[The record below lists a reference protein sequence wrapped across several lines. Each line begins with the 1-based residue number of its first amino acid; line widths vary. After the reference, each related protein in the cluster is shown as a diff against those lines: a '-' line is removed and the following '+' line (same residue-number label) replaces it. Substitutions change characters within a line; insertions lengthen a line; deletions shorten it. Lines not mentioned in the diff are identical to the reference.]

1 VVGLARSVP
10 IVDIAVIVSTFE
22 RPWHLERCLASL
34 AEQRDVAGRF
44 EVVVTDDGSRD
55 DTLGLLAAWS
65 RSSPFPLRVT
75 THEHGG
81 FRLARCRNEGIT
93 ASTAPYILFTDGDC
107 ILPPDHL
114 QIHLAAR
121 RAGRVV
127 GSDCYRFDEAASAR
141 IDLDMIRA
149 GTFPALAAADVRRKM
164 RGKAVRAKVYEW
176 LRLPMLPRLSGNNI
190 AVWRS
195 DCERVNGFDEQF
207 VGWGLEDRDFQQ
219 RLERVGLRVF
229 SVLGRTA
236 PYHLWHPPAPSFARN
251 SIGTSNR
258 DYFTSLA
265 SRPARCADGLVKRG
279 SSVASTAPASHR
291 AA

>member
-1 VVGLARSVP
+1 M
-10 IVDIAVIVSTFE
+10 DIAVIVSTFE

-34 AEQRDVAGRF
+34 AAQRNVTGRF

-55 DTLGLLAAWS
+55 DTLPLLAAWS

-81 FRLARCRNEGIT
+81 FRLAQCRNEGIA

-114 QIHLAAR
+114 RIHLAAR
-121 RAGRVV
+121 RPGRVV
-127 GSDCYRFDEAASAR
+127 GSDCYRLDEAASAR
-141 IDLDMIRA
+141 IDLDVVRA
-149 GTFPALAAADVRRKM
+149 GTFRALAAADVRRKM

-190 AVWRS
+190 ALWRS

-219 RLERVGLRVF
+219 RLERIGLRVF

-236 PYHLWHPPAPSFARN
+236 PYHLWHPPAPSFARDN
-251 SIGTSNR
+251 VGTSNR
-258 DYFTSLA
+258 DYFEGLA
-265 SRPARCADGLVKRG
+265 ARPAFCVDGLVKSG
-279 SSVASTAPASHR
+279 AGGTGTASAIQR

>member
-1 VVGLARSVP
+1 M
-10 IVDIAVIVSTFE
+10 DIAVIVSTFE

-34 AEQRDVAGRF
+34 AAQRDMAGRF

-55 DTLGLLAAWS
+55 DTLDRLAAWS
-65 RSSPFPLRVT
+65 RSLPFPLRTT

-81 FRLARCRNEGIT
+81 FRLARCRNEGIA

-114 QIHLAAR
+114 HIHLAAR
-121 RAGRVV
+121 RPGRVV
-127 GSDCYRFDEAASAR
+127 GSDCYRLDEAPSAG
-141 IDLDMIRA
+141 IDLAAIRA
-149 GTFPALAAADVRRKM
+149 GTFPALASAAVRRKM

-190 AVWRS
+190 AVWRT

-251 SIGTSNR
+251 NVGTRNH
-258 DYFTSLA
+258 DYFADLTA
-265 SRPARCADGLVKRG
+265 RPAVCVDGLVKRG
-279 SSVASTAPASHR
+279 ATTAAVARPA
-291 AA
+291 A